1 MIRIF
6 DFKTKTALLAA
17 MTISLTFPP
26 AAIAHHSFAM
36 FDSTKEVV
44 LDGVVRDFQW
54 TNPHSWIQLIVQEN
68 GKAVEYGI
76 EMGSPNN
83 YSRQGWK
90 RNSLKPGD
98 RIKLTVHPRKDG
110 TKGGSFVKVVKA
122 DGTTLGY
129 QS

>member
-1 MIRIF
+1 MIKIF
-6 DFKTKTALLAA
+6 GSKSTTALLAA
-17 MTISLTFPP
+17 LTISFALPSN
-26 AAIAHHSFAM
+26 ALAHHSFAM

-54 TNPHSWIQLIVQEN
+54 TNPHSWIQLVVQEN

-83 YSRQGWK
+83 YSRQGWT
-90 RNSLKPGD
+90 RNSLKAGD
-98 RIKLTVHPRKDG
+98 HIKLTVHPRKDG

-122 DGTTLGY
+122 DGSTLGY
-129 QS
+129 QF

>member
-1 MIRIF
+1 MINIF
-6 DFKTKTALLAA
+6 GGIGRSGLV
-17 MTISLTFPP
+17 P
-26 AAIAHHSFAM
+26 AAAILAVLPSAALAHHSFAM

-54 TNPHSWIQLIVQEN
+54 TNPHSWIQLIVPEN
-68 GKAVEYGI
+68 GKAIEYGI

-83 YSRQGWK
+83 YSRQGWS

-98 RIKLTVHPRKDG
+98 HIKLTVHPRKDG
-110 TKGGSFVKVVKA
+110 SNGGSFVKVVKA

-129 QS
+129 QF